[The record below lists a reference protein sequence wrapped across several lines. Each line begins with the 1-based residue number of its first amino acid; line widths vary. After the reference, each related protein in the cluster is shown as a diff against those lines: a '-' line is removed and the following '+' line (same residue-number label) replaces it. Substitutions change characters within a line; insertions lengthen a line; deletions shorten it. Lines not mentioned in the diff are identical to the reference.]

1 MKRDTIDCLNKKI
14 PPTQAA
20 CRSTTKHEFVAKVI
34 TMKAVTSKYHPV
46 YLLLLDMSNFVD
58 RYCQQNTVDRQ
69 AVLKDLEHT
78 IILMNYIS

>member
-58 RYCQQNTVDRQ
+58 RYRQQNTVDRQ
-69 AVLKDLEHT
+69 VVLKDLEHT